1 MKAGIGTNVI
11 CLVILCVFFLT
22 YGSLVYDLE
31 EYQEHL
37 FVNNVTNV
45 TRL

>member
-1 MKAGIGTNVI
+1 MKAGFGMNVI
-11 CLVILCVFFLT
+11 CLIILCTLFLT
-22 YGSLVYDLE
+22 YGSVVFDLAD
-31 EYQEHL
+31 YQEYL

>member
-1 MKAGIGTNVI
+1 MKAGIGMNVI
-11 CLVILCVFFLT
+11 CLAFLCIVFLT

-31 EYQEHL
+31 DYQEHL
-37 FVNNVTNV
+37 FVNNATNV